1 MLDLKPI
8 NQTKLFGL
16 DKYIVEFIDLH
27 KKGNLPN
34 KILLNG
40 QKGSGKSTLAFHL
53 INYVLSFDEKYK
65 YDYKNFEINENNQS
79 FKTVQNKSNT
89 NFTLINHTF

>member
-40 QKGSGKSTLAFHL
+40 QK
-53 INYVLSFDEKYK
+53 DQ
-65 YDYKNFEINENNQS
+65 EN
-79 FKTVQNKSNT
+79 
-89 NFTLINHTF
+89 LL